1 MSSVRS
7 VLSSVLT
14 EQVSAGE
21 LGHDPKALEDRLSH
35 ISQSAHRWKTL
46 VLLDEADVFV
56 QARSTVKMLVSRS
69 FFASRNTIKGIMFLT
84 TNRVR
89 VFDDAIQSRVTLA
102 MRYDSLSVAT

>member
-56 QARSTVKMLVSRS
+56 QARSTDSHQNARVSV
-69 FFASRNTIKGIMFLT
+69 FLRKPEYHQGD
-84 TNRVR
+84 NVSH
-89 VFDDAIQSRVTLA
+89 DQSSQGL
-102 MRYDSLSVAT
+102 